1 MADLASATAARQTAV
16 GGNTLDN
23 ETRAW
28 NRYSEYCRSIG
39 LGDNLFLEDM
49 SRTHRIEII
58 GSFAVAIRQGQF
70 SRPCDAPLAESTVSN
85 TINHVAAVFR
95 ENGYDDPQR
104 DAERNVARLLRRQL
118 RLYKKDDPKEV
129 QQKALPVC
137 VLRLIL
143 SSKSTELCQAMG
155 ELVGGAHFWAMRS
168 CEHAKVP
175 KAEQR
180 QTKQLCIKNIA
191 FIKDGEILKHNSP
204 SLHLGDYVSIT
215 CERQKNDRKADTVT
229 QWRTVGKLLC
239 PVKIWASLIRRI
251 LSHKGTNENSSV
263 SLAKHN
269 NKIIN
274 VTGEMIADLCRNGV
288 VTIGETKLGICQSEI
303 GTKSICSGAAMAM
316 YLSGVSVF
324 SIMLIGR
331 LSSTAF
337 LKYIRKQVQEFSHGI
352 SSKMIEVQM
361 LKHVR
366 NPTKMNPMENIVGDL
381 FLLLMG

>member
-1 MADLASATAARQTAV
+1 M
-16 GGNTLDN
+16 
-23 ETRAW
+23 
-28 NRYSEYCRSIG
+28 
-39 LGDNLFLEDM
+39 
-49 SRTHRIEII
+49 
-58 GSFAVAIRQGQF
+58 
-70 SRPCDAPLAESTVSN
+70 
-85 TINHVAAVFR
+85 
-95 ENGYDDPQR
+95 
-104 DAERNVARLLRRQL
+104 
-118 RLYKKDDPKEV
+118 
-129 QQKALPVC
+129 
-137 VLRLIL
+137 
-143 SSKSTELCQAMG
+143 
-155 ELVGGAHFWAMRS
+155 
-168 CEHAKVP
+168 
-175 KAEQR
+175 
-180 QTKQLCIKNIA
+180 
-191 FIKDGEILKHNSP
+191 
-204 SLHLGDYVSIT
+204 
-215 CERQKNDRKADTVT
+215 
-229 QWRTVGKLLC
+229 
-239 PVKIWASLIRRI
+239 IWASLIKRI
-251 LSHKGTNENSSV
+251 LSYKGAKENSPI